1 MRNFQYYS
9 PTKVIF
15 GRGQFACL
23 GKSARNFGKRAL
35 LVEIE
40 GPLKELGVFQ
50 KAIESME
57 AEGMT
62 VFELGGVTANPHL
75 TVVDEG
81 IKLAK
86 EKNVD
91 VIVAVG
97 GGSSIDTAKAIS
109 LGAASDVDIWDYFN
123 GSQQATEK
131 KPVVA
136 VSTIAASGSEM
147 SCHCILTNDR
157 NIDKSEWK
165 KWALHDELLFPEI
178 AIVDAELVKT
188 VPKRLTAAG
197 MADINS
203 HVLEGYFDDQVT
215 NNDLGDY
222 LAESVVK
229 TILENDRVLDQ
240 LDDIEARENISWA
253 ATLAMNGLADC
264 GRDMK
269 GFPFHWIQ
277 HAIGAMTNSSHGEG
291 LAVIEPAWLKNELKK
306 DSKKFIRFNQNVL
319 ELEREDG
326 LSDEE
331 YAEAGIDHL
340 RKTYDAWGLPST
352 LRELG
357 VTKEMIPKIIEE
369 IMNNNEAYEFD
380 PTDIQVTLESCY

>member
-15 GRGQFACL
+15 GRGQYSCL
-23 GKSARNFGKRAL
+23 GENARQFGQRAL

-50 KAIESME
+50 QAIDSMKAK
-57 AEGMT
+57 GMT

-86 EKNVD
+86 EKKVD

-109 LGAASDVDIWDYFN
+109 LGAASKTDIWDYFTA
-123 GSQQATEK
+123 SKQAREK
-131 KPVVA
+131 KPVIA

-157 NIDKSEWK
+157 SANKADWK

-222 LAESVVK
+222 LAESVVC
-229 TILENDRVLDQ
+229 TILENDSVLEK
-240 LDDIEARENISWA
+240 LDDIDARENISWA
-253 ATLAMNGLADC
+253 ATLAMNGIVDC

-269 GFPFHWIQ
+269 GFPCHWIQ
-277 HAIGAMTNSSHGEG
+277 HAVGAMTNSSHGEG
-291 LAVIEPAWLKNELKK
+291 LAVIEPAWLKNELRK
-306 DSKKFIRFNQNVL
+306 DPKKFLRFNQNVL
-319 ELEREDG
+319 HLERRDAM
-326 LSDEE
+326 SDEE
-331 YAEAGIDHL
+331 YAEAGINYL
-340 RKTYDAWGLPST
+340 RKIYDDWGLPST

-357 VTKEMIPKIIEE
+357 VTKAMIPKIIEE

-380 PTDIQVTLESCY
+380 PKDIQITLESCY

>member
-23 GKSARNFGKRAL
+23 GENARRFGERAL

-40 GPLKELGVFQ
+40 GPLKELCVFQ
-50 KAIESME
+50 QAIDSMA

-86 EKNVD
+86 EKKVD

-109 LGAASDVDIWDYFN
+109 LGAATDMDIWEYFN
-123 GSQQATEK
+123 GSQQAAEK

-157 NIDKSEWK
+157 SEDKSDWK

-203 HVLEGYFDDQVT
+203 HVLEGYFDDQET

-229 TILENDRVLDQ
+229 TILENDGVLEQ
-240 LDDIEARENISWA
+240 LDAIDARENISWA
-253 ATLAMNGLADC
+253 ATLAMNGIADC
-264 GRDMK
+264 GRNMK
-269 GFPFHWIQ
+269 GFPCHWIQ
-277 HAIGAMTNSSHGEG
+277 HAVGAMTNSSHGEG

-306 DSKKFIRFNQNVL
+306 DTKKFIRFNQNVL
-319 ELEREDG
+319 KLERLEGMTDQA
-326 LSDEE
+326 
-331 YAEAGIDHL
+331 YAEAGIDLL
-340 RKTYDAWGLPST
+340 RQTYDDWGLPST

-357 VTKEMIPKIIEE
+357 VTKEMIPKIIDE

-380 PTDIQVTLESCY
+380 PEDIRVTLESCY

>member
-23 GKSARNFGKRAL
+23 GENARRFGERAL

-50 KAIESME
+50 QAIYSMA

-86 EKNVD
+86 EKKVD

-109 LGAASDVDIWDYFN
+109 LGAATDMDIWEYFN
-123 GSQQATEK
+123 GRQQAAEK

-157 NIDKSEWK
+157 SEDKSDWK

-203 HVLEGYFDDQVT
+203 HVLEGYFDDQKT

-229 TILENDRVLDQ
+229 TILENDGVLEQ
-240 LDDIEARENISWA
+240 LDAIDAREKISWA
-253 ATLAMNGLADC
+253 ATLAMNGIADC
-264 GRDMK
+264 GRNMK
-269 GFPFHWIQ
+269 GFPCHWIQ
-277 HAIGAMTNSSHGEG
+277 HAVGAMTNSSHGEG

-306 DSKKFIRFNQNVL
+306 DTKKFIRFNQNVL
-319 ELEREDG
+319 KLERSEGMTDQA
-326 LSDEE
+326 
-331 YAEAGIDHL
+331 YAEAGMDLL
-340 RKTYDAWGLPST
+340 RQTYDDWGLPST

-357 VTKEMIPKIIEE
+357 VTKEMIPKIIDE

-380 PTDIQVTLESCY
+380 PEDIRVTLESCY

>member
-1 MRNFQYYS
+1 MRNFQYYN

-23 GKSARNFGKRAL
+23 GEKARRFGERAL

-50 KAIESME
+50 QAIDSMV

-62 VFELGGVTANPHL
+62 VYEQGGVTANPHL

-109 LGAASDVDIWDYFN
+109 LGAATDTDIWEYFN
-123 GSQQATEK
+123 GNQQATEK

-157 NIDKSEWK
+157 SADKSDWK

-229 TILENDRVLDQ
+229 TILENEGVLEQ
-240 LDDIEARENISWA
+240 LDDIDARDNISWA
-253 ATLAMNGLADC
+253 ATLAMNGLPDC

-269 GFPFHWIQ
+269 GFPCHWIQ
-277 HAIGAMTNSSHGEG
+277 HAVGAMTNSSHGEG
-291 LAVIEPAWLKNELKK
+291 LAVIEPAWLKNEIKK
-306 DSKKFIRFNQNVL
+306 DTKKFIRFNQNVL
-319 ELEREDG
+319 KLERPEGMTDQA
-326 LSDEE
+326 
-331 YAEAGIDHL
+331 YAEAGIDLL
-340 RKTYDAWGLPST
+340 RKTYDDWGLPST

-357 VTKEMIPKIIEE
+357 VTKEMIPKIIDE

-380 PTDIQVTLESCY
+380 PEDIRVTLESCY

>member
-1 MRNFQYYS
+1 MRNFQYYNS
-9 PTKVIF
+9 TKVIF

-23 GKSARNFGKRAL
+23 GENARRFGKRAL

-50 KAIESME
+50 QAIDSME
-57 AEGMT
+57 AEGMR
-62 VFELGGVTANPHL
+62 VFELSGVTENPHL
-75 TVVDEG
+75 TVVDKG

-86 EKNVD
+86 EKDID

-109 LGAASDVDIWDYFN
+109 LGAATDLDIWEYFN
-123 GSQQATEK
+123 GSQQAVEK

-157 NIDKSEWK
+157 SADKKDWK

-203 HVLEGYFDDQVT
+203 HVLEGYFDDQIT

-229 TILENDRVLDQ
+229 TILENDSVLEK
-240 LDDIEARENISWA
+240 LDDLDARENISWA
-253 ATLAMNGLADC
+253 ATLAMNGLPDC

-269 GFPFHWIQ
+269 GFPCHWIQ
-277 HAIGAMTNSSHGEG
+277 HAVGAMTNSSHGEG

-306 DSKKFIRFNQNVL
+306 DVKKFIRFNQNVL
-319 ELEREDG
+319 KLERNDG
-326 LSDEE
+326 ISDEK
-331 YAEAGIDHL
+331 YAEAGIDRL
-340 RKTYDAWGLPST
+340 RQIYDDWGLPST

-380 PTDIQVTLESCY
+380 PKDIQITLESCF